1 MYHVYQPRLSIFIVN
16 RLININFYCLA
27 NFSRVNK
34 NKNAPH
40 VLMYREFWA
49 VYKSLIAGELFTPHL
64 DQRSIFK
71 QTNPPSTLF
80 VICL

>member
-49 VYKSLIAGELFTPHL
+49 V
-64 DQRSIFK
+64 
-71 QTNPPSTLF
+71 
-80 VICL
+80 